1 MIYSC
6 GTHCFWAWIESLSLN
21 AAAAATAKMMDGP
34 RPPAQRRRCLR
45 DVCDTSGVTD
55 WYFRNLGRRG
65 TRGVKQVFI
74 ESLIFLL
81 RGVSPKSL
89 VGDT

>member
-21 AAAAATAKMMDGP
+21 AAAAAAAAKMMDGP
-34 RPPAQRRRCLR
+34 RPPAQRRRRRRLR

-74 ESLIFLL
+74 EKVIFSSLIFC
-81 RGVSPKSL
+81 
-89 VGDT
+89 